1 MRDVETR
8 NRDAQNSEGRRRRP
22 KRRGG
27 SGGGRRREREPRGGT
42 AGGAE
47 PGGED
52 LFREIIVSAQPHQT
66 RVAIMESSQ
75 LVEFMVE
82 RPDARRI
89 VGDIYKG
96 RVTAILPGIQ
106 AAFLDIG
113 LEKGAFLHV
122 SDLAGNLDDLDLDD
136 DDEEAGTAARTRRE
150 PSRRAPIEEQISK
163 GDELLVQVMKEPIGT
178 KGPRVT
184 AQITLPGRFVVLM
197 PGVDHIGVSRK
208 IEDRTERARLRQI
221 IQRHRVGGVGLIVRT
236 VGAGEDETAFESDI
250 RFLTGTW
257 EKIRTESARAK
268 APSVVH
274 RDMSL
279 TTGLIRDVFTEQFD
293 RLMVDD
299 PDEHRK
305 ILDYLDSVSSDLGD
319 RVELYQDE
327 VPIFDAFEIESEI
340 EKTLHRKVWMKKGG
354 YICIDQAEA
363 LIAIDINTGRYK
375 GKSDQEETIFRCN
388 LEAAREIP
396 RQLRLR
402 DIGGL
407 IVIDFIDMASEENKV
422 AVLEELRRYLKKDRA
437 RTKTFPVSEL
447 GLVEMTRQRV
457 RPAMASYA
465 TVLCPECEGTGRI
478 LSPDSM
484 MAKAERIIR
493 RVGRST
499 LLPRIEVRVHA
510 DRADYLLDEGFD
522 QIAALEGRFDL
533 AVDVRE
539 DKELRQDDIRVLDDR
554 GRDVSDRFA

>member
-1 MRDVETR
+1 MTKDL
-8 NRDAQNSEGRRRRP
+8 DARAPESQSSEGRRRRP
-22 KRRGG
+22 RRR
-27 SGGGRRREREPRGGT
+27 SGGRRRERQP
-42 AGGAE
+42 GATSTPSGRE
-47 PGGED
+47 ANAD
-52 LFREIIVSAQPHQT
+52 DQFREIIVCAEAHQT
-66 RVAIMESSQ
+66 RIAIMESGQ
-75 LVEFMVE
+75 LVEFMIE
-82 RPDARRI
+82 RPEQRRI

-106 AAFLDIG
+106 AAFLDLG
-113 LEKGAFLHV
+113 MEKGAFLHV
-122 SDLAGNLDDLDLDD
+122 SDLAPNLDELEL
-136 DDEEAGTAARTRRE
+136 DDEEGESPARRHRE
-150 PSRRAPIEEQISK
+150 PQRRVPIEDQIKK

-184 AQITLPGRFVVLM
+184 AQITLPGRFIVLM

-208 IEDRTERARLRQI
+208 IEDRAERARLRQI
-221 IQRHRVGGVGLIVRT
+221 IQRHRPEGVGIIVRT
-236 VGAGEDETAFESDI
+236 VAAGEEEDAFRSDV
-250 RFLTGTW
+250 RFLTGTLALIQ
-257 EKIRTESARAK
+257 EESARVK

-279 TTGLIRDVFTEQFD
+279 TTGLIRDVFTDEFD
-293 RLMVDD
+293 RLIVDD
-299 PDEHRK
+299 SNEYQK
-305 ILDYLDSVSSDLGD
+305 ILEYLKSLSSDLHE

-327 VPIFDAFEIESEI
+327 VPIFDAFNIEPEI
-340 EKTLHRKVWMKKGG
+340 EKTLHRKVWLKKGG

-363 LIAIDINTGRYK
+363 LIAVDVNTGRYK

-402 DIGGL
+402 DLGGL
-407 IVIDFIDMASEENKV
+407 IVIDFIDMASDENRN

-457 RPAMASYA
+457 RPAMPSYY
-465 TVLCPECEGTGRI
+465 TVPCPECMGTGRI
-478 LSPDSM
+478 LSEDSM

-493 RVGRST
+493 RIGRNT

-510 DRADYLLDEGFD
+510 ERADYLLEEGFD
-522 QIAALEGRFDL
+522 RIAALEGRFDL
-533 AVDVRE
+533 AVDIRE
-539 DKELRQDDIRVLDDR
+539 DKTLRQDEIRILDDK
-554 GRDVSDRFA
+554 GKDVSERFQ